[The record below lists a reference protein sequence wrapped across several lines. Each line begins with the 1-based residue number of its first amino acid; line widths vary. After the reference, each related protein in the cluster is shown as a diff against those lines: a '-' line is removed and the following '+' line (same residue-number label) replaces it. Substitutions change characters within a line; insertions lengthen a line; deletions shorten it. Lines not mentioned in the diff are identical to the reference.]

1 MGTCCAVSHAAAKF
15 LQHEE
20 TEEEKEERKQVIQ
33 MTERAINKAL
43 ELQRENSVWHN
54 MTLRLYLEGKGC
66 DGFFYGVTFDS
77 ASETDLRFMQEKEGV
92 SIELVVDADAHP
104 FVENVL
110 IDWVEDTRGT
120 GFFVHNP
127 DQRKFRG
134 KFFKRSAWQERL
146 AEKRAHSTAEFAP
159 NEDESYLPKL
169 ESIE

>member
-110 IDWVEDTRGT
+110 IDWIRVAQDSLFTIRISENFAVNFLSVQLGKSGWLKSVRTLRRNSPLTRT
-120 GFFVHNP
+120 NP
-127 DQRKFRG
+127 ICLN
-134 KFFKRSAWQERL
+134 W
-146 AEKRAHSTAEFAP
+146 RA
-159 NEDESYLPKL
+159 
-169 ESIE
+169 